1 MLRGTWPER
10 PLSPEVESES
20 VADMQFETAEYSG
33 GAASC
38 VLCKGA
44 VSGTHWM
51 AGPNTIC
58 ASCHDQVEATLGR
71 RPGLATLGLG
81 ALYGSGAALGGSLVW
96 FAIREATGIEFG
108 ILAIGVGYAVSWSI
122 LKAGPGGLPQQ
133 LIAVACTYL
142 SVVGSYVPTIFREL
156 TADATSSA
164 EYLLAAVVAAG
175 ASLAFPIL
183 AVTGGD
189 FMWFIIMGI
198 ALWSAFS
205 RTGRGHVVWTGP
217 FETRAAP
224 TV

>member
-1 MLRGTWPER
+1 MAE
-10 PLSPEVESES
+10 
-20 VADMQFETAEYSG
+20 MQFETAEFEG
-33 GAASC
+33 GSTTC
-38 VLCKGA
+38 VVCKGG
-44 VSGTHWM
+44 VGGTHWM

-58 ASCHDQVEATLGR
+58 AGCHDQLEATLR
-71 RPGLATLGLG
+71 ARPPLATLGLG
-81 ALYGSGAALGGSLVW
+81 ALYGAGAALGGSLVW

-122 LKAGPGGLPQQ
+122 LKAGPGGLAQQ

-156 TADATSSA
+156 TADATSTA

-175 ASLAFPIL
+175 ASLMFPIL

-205 RTGRGHVVWTGP
+205 RTGRGHINWTGP